1 VTATEAHMVLECISN
16 RSYPHAWEILF
27 PFLQTLTR
35 EQGRMLVIQADR
47 FLEKGPS
54 AKEEVID
61 QIWEK
66 WK

>member
-1 VTATEAHMVLECISN
+1 MTATEAHMVLECISN

-35 EQGRMLVIQADR
+35 EQGRMLVLQADR

-54 AKEEVID
+54 AKDEIID